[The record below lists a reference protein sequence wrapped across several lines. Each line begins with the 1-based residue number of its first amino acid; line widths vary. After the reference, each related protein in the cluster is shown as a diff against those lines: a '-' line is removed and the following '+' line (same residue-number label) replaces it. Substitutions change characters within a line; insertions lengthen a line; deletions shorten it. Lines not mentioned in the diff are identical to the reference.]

1 MQKCYPVEKLPS
13 QEDIEAHSNQQTI
26 NEPSE
31 ITAIKKQLKEAQM
44 RDQVVRFNAPV
55 LESWKRRIEEI
66 GAKILQPLGGSE
78 FVVSVPDEDK
88 INQIRNLKEVAG
100 VTPYI
105 PQIRIQPQHLQNLG
119 QTATPEVIAA
129 ARLRIA
135 KNPPSSRNRS
145 LSLPGIFIAN
155 FFTEEDRN
163 QAAENLQ
170 TEGIR
175 IADRPGTNKL
185 VLDLSSDPNAIESLT
200 KISQQAGL
208 QSLSEKTIPKLFNN
222 PACNLIAKGVIPAN
236 PRPTG
241 ISLTGKG
248 EIIAIADTG
257 LDTGDINT
265 LHLDFQGRVKQIT
278 SYPIQ
283 PSLESLILN
292 PGDDDGASDKYSGH
306 GTHVAGSAL
315 GSGEQATELGLSPTH
330 AGMAPEAELI
340 FQAIEQTPRWN
351 RDGVFYWLKN
361 GQVPPNSGLFGI
373 PADISVLFAEAYA
386 NGARIHSNSWGGK
399 IGRAHV

>member
-1 MQKCYPVEKLPS
+1 MLFRSLTLLKPPTQQEFEATLRWMAERGKEEELILIHKIKNNLPYSSEAIQSLLKATIKKIEDRLKKQSIELGKYRIFCAENEVKNFSSKVYVVQSYPAFTVILGFNYTVSELQKCYPVEKLPS

-222 PACNLIAKGVIPAN
+222 PA
-236 PRPTG
+236 
-241 ISLTGKG
+241 
-248 EIIAIADTG
+248 
-257 LDTGDINT
+257 
-265 LHLDFQGRVKQIT
+265 
-278 SYPIQ
+278 
-283 PSLESLILN
+283 
-292 PGDDDGASDKYSGH
+292 
-306 GTHVAGSAL
+306 
-315 GSGEQATELGLSPTH
+315 
-330 AGMAPEAELI
+330 
-340 FQAIEQTPRWN
+340 
-351 RDGVFYWLKN
+351 
-361 GQVPPNSGLFGI
+361 
-373 PADISVLFAEAYA
+373 
-386 NGARIHSNSWGGK
+386 
-399 IGRAHV
+399 